1 MISIKSLTEK
11 ITSIG
16 FECRRCGTCCR
27 CVSPDSNL
35 VMVSPGEVRAIIAST
50 GLAWD
55 RIAEPYPATTNDRSG
70 ARFTLGWCLRREND
84 RCRFLDEITCTI
96 YNSRPWI
103 CRTYPFMLD
112 EDMLVVSS
120 CEGLGQPLPE
130 QEAGIIATTLL
141 QRQSAEKEEE
151 RRVRQVIRQASLPAG
166 AFVVIDSD
174 GVRVIDG

>member
-50 GLAWD
+50 GLVWD
-55 RIAEPYPATTNDRSG
+55 RIAEPYPATINDRSG
-70 ARFTLGWCLRREND
+70 ARFTLGWYLRREND

-103 CRTYPFMLD
+103 CRTYPFVLD

-130 QEAGIIATTLL
+130 QEAGLSQL
-141 QRQSAEKEEE
+141 PSCS
-151 RRVRQVIRQASLPAG
+151 ASLPKRRKSG
-166 AFVVIDSD
+166 GSGRSFSRPHYRQMRLWSSIVTVS
-174 GVRVIDG
+174 G